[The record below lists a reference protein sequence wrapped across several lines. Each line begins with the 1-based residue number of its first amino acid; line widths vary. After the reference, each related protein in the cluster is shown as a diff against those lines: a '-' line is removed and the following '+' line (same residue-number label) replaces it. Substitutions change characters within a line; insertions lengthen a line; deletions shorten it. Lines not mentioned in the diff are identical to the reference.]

1 MKRGLAHAASP
12 ATLGAMKFF
21 RSILLVAILALGF
34 MAPALA
40 GEKKPSLIYYYFDG

>member
-1 MKRGLAHAASP
+1 MKRGLAHAAPP
-12 ATLGAMKFF
+12 ATLATMKF
-21 RSILLVAILALGF
+21 SKPTLLVALVALGL